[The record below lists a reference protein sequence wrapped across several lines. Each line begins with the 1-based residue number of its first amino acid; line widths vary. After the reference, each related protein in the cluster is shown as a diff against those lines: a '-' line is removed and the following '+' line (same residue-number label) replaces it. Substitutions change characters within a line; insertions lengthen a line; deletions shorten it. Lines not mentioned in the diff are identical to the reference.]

1 MSLDAGTPA
10 SKNGVFKTNFPIDG
24 GKFGRT
30 RFAERRYSLTE
41 WHICIGPDLPV
52 LLDRLPTDVSK
63 PIQVDLPISHAGAF
77 VYWVEYD
84 GVGDGERVKGREG
97 YFNIDPALR
106 VMKRT
111 SMLSEKRV
119 PLPSFS
125 GGGAVQSEYVHLPRD
140 GLAVLTVV
148 SKRMGS
154 LDQWKPHLQEAK
166 DRGYNMLHYT
176 PLQQRGE
183 SQSPYSLADQ
193 TAYDAE
199 LFEAN
204 WKGSKEDGQR
214 RMKEMLKVAKVEYGL
229 LSLTDVVL
237 NHTANNSPW
246 LIDHPEAGK
255 CFFTKFYSSTDVPK
269 VTAPPILP
277 I

>member
-1 MSLDAGTPA
+1 MLRS
-10 SKNGVFKTNFPIDG
+10 N
-24 GKFGRT
+24 
-30 RFAERRYSLTE
+30 
-41 WHICIGPDLPV
+41 LPV
-52 LLDRLPTDVSK
+52 NLDRLPTDVSK

-106 VMKRT
+106 VKKR
-111 SMLSEKRV
+111 SSILSEKRA
-119 PLPSFS
+119 PLPSLS
-125 GGGAVQSEYVHLPRD
+125 GGGAVQKEDVHLPLD

-148 SKRMGS
+148 SKWMGS

-166 DRGYNMLHYT
+166 ERGYNMLHYT

-199 LFEAN
+199 LFEAG
-204 WKGSKEDGQR
+204 WKGSKDDGQKR
-214 RMKEMLKVAKVEYGL
+214 TKEMLKIAKEEYGL

-237 NHTANNSPW
+237 NHTANNSSW
-246 LIDHPEAGK
+246 LLDHPEAGDL
-255 CFFTKFYSSTDVPK
+255 FLLNRNMFVD
-269 VTAPPILP
+269 
-277 I
+277 